1 MPQEKTD
8 FSNSKTAHQWLKI
21 GKKRRAGVLVPLF
34 SIYSQ
39 NSVGI
44 GEIPDIKL
52 LVDWCTKVNISIIQ
66 LLPLN
71 DTGYNFSPYD
81 AESSYAL
88 DPMYLSLSNIY
99 GLETNNFKNEIDKL
113 RRKFNIKNNRV
124 NYEIKHEK
132 LKLLK
137 KMFDSTYEMPSEFEE
152 YKEKNKYWLR
162 DYAIYKTIKDKFKQ
176 NSWEK
181 WADPYK
187 NLDNNTSTQLIKT
200 EYRTVVFYEW
210 LQWQLYIQ
218 MTDLKEYAD
227 EQDVFIMGD
236 LPLLVSKDSAD
247 VWSKKE
253 YYILDKCTGTPLDFE
268 YIKGQRW
275 GMPPYNWVK
284 LENRDFNHIKERL
297 KYAENFYDIY
307 RIDHFMGLFRLWVID
322 NKSPIELGGFEGK
335 YIPEN
340 PELWETQGLN
350 ILNKMLEST
359 SMLPCGENLGDV
371 PECANNVLNNY
382 LIPGLEIQRWTFKHI
397 ANKYNNI
404 SMLSTHDTST
414 FIDWWGNECGTINSD
429 FIKKLCD
436 ENELSYKSTIN
447 KLFDINNSAG
457 KRLGWKE
464 NINTKE
470 KMLKTL
476 NLPFEKSGGFEYAY
490 LNSYGEKQKFLE
502 FLQFKELPEKNASKT
517 LLFNALKK
525 SLDSNTIFSIQSIL
539 DWLELGDIFNNIKK
553 SEPRIN
559 IPGTISGN
567 NWTFAIPVPLEKF
580 LDMTVNKTIIDL
592 NRSAHRT

>member
-1 MPQEKTD
+1 MP
-8 FSNSKTAHQWLKI
+8 
-21 GKKRRAGVLVPLF
+21 KKV
-34 SIYSQ
+34 
-39 NSVGI
+39 
-44 GEIPDIKL
+44 
-52 LVDWCTKVNISIIQ
+52 
-66 LLPLN
+66 
-71 DTGYNFSPYD
+71 
-81 AESSYAL
+81 
-88 DPMYLSLSNIY
+88 YLYFFEVI
-99 GLETNNFKNEIDKL
+99 FNEA
-113 RRKFNIKNNRV
+113 
-124 NYEIKHEK
+124 K

-335 YIPEN
+335 YIPES

-371 PECANNVLNNY
+371 PECTNNVLNNN
-382 LIPGLEIQRWTFKHI
+382 LIPGLEIQRWTFKDI

-525 SLDSNTIFSIQSIL
+525 SLDSNTIFSIQLIL